1 MKPTSSPPTKSPCT
15 TKRSSSSLGICAK
28 ELHMAKESSFDVVST
43 IDMQEV
49 DNAFQQ
55 AKKEL
60 AQRYDLKGSGAE
72 ISLDKNAK
80 SMTIKAP
87 SDFVA
92 SQVVDIIGSKLVRR
106 GIDLAAV
113 RWAESQAAAGQSVV
127 KSATIVEGIDR
138 DTAGKIN
145 KDIKAQKLK
154 VKVQIEGDHLR
165 VSSASRDTLQEV
177 IAFLKGNDYGQPL
190 QYVNYR

>member
-1 MKPTSSPPTKSPCT
+1 
-15 TKRSSSSLGICAK
+15 
-28 ELHMAKESSFDVVST
+28 MAKESSFDVVSS

-55 AKKEL
+55 ARKEL
-60 AQRYDLKGSGAE
+60 TQRYDLKGSGAE
-72 ISLDKNAK
+72 ISLDKSSK
-80 SMTIKAP
+80 TITIKAP

-92 SQVVDIIGSKLVRR
+92 GQVVDIIGTKLIRR
-106 GIDLAAV
+106 GIELNAV
-113 RWAESQAAAGQSVV
+113 KWGDSQPSAGQSVTKV
-127 KSATIVEGIDR
+127 ATIIEGIDR
-138 DTAGKIN
+138 DTAGSIN
-145 KDIKAQKLK
+145 KDIKALKLK

-177 IAFLKGNDYGQPL
+177 IAFLKGQDYGQPL

>member
-1 MKPTSSPPTKSPCT
+1 
-15 TKRSSSSLGICAK
+15 
-28 ELHMAKESSFDVVST
+28 
-43 IDMQEV
+43 MQEV

-60 AQRYDLKGSGAE
+60 AQRYDLKGSGAS
-72 ISLDKNAK
+72 IALDKNART
-80 SMTIKAP
+80 MTVKAP

-92 SQVVDIIGSKLVRR
+92 NQVVDVIGSKLVRR
-106 GIDLAAV
+106 GIDLDAV
-113 RWAESQAAAGQSVV
+113 KWGEPQPAAGQSVV
-127 KSATIVEGIDR
+127 KTAAIVEGIDR

-145 KDIKAQKLK
+145 KDIKALKLK

>member
-1 MKPTSSPPTKSPCT
+1 
-15 TKRSSSSLGICAK
+15 
-28 ELHMAKESSFDVVST
+28 MAKEQSFDVVSSVN
-43 IDMQEV
+43 MQEV

-55 AKKEL
+55 SKKEL
-60 AQRYDLKGSGAE
+60 AQRYDLKGSGAKLD
-72 ISLDKNAK
+72 LDKAAGK
-80 SMTIKAP
+80 FTVTAP

-92 SQVVDIIGSKLVRR
+92 GQVIDIVGSKLIRR
-106 GIDLAAV
+106 GIDLASIKWGNA
-113 RWAESQAAAGQSVV
+113 QDAAGVNVV
-127 KSATIVEGIDR
+127 RVGTIIQGIDR

-154 VKVQIEGDHLR
+154 VKVQIEGDQLR

-177 IAFLKGNDYGQPL
+177 IAFLKSQDYGQPL